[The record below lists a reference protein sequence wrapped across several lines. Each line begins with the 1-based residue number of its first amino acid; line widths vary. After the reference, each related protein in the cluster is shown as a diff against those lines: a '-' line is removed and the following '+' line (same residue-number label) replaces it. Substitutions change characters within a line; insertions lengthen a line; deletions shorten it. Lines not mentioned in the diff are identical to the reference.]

1 MQGMRGTT
9 SLASGV
15 GRLTRCWL
23 LVLLLAS
30 CVPAPR
36 ERLPTRAPTP
46 THTPTPTPF
55 PISAQMYYED
65 GLARQRAGDADGAL
79 QSFSWAIQRSPDLV
93 PAYVARGTVHLGRG
107 ELAQALADADAALEA
122 GAASAAAKAAAY
134 ALRGEAL
141 RLLGRAD
148 PALKAFDEA
157 LALDPAL
164 RAETFRSRWLA
175 ARLAHRGGRLL
186 ALGAEY
192 ASAHPDD
199 PLRHYYHAWAFIE
212 GGTPGAAIEV
222 LVEGIETTPHPPALL
237 WFALGR
243 AYMETLAWKES
254 VTALEAARVLVQG
267 GDTSLALQ
275 SDQPIAELFS
285 TLGQAYLGA
294 GRCVDAEVMLQYA
307 TDVLVRDVGAPAS
320 VYTATVGQARLCQTP
335 TPTATPYPTTTPY
348 LW

>member
-1 MQGMRGTT
+1 
-9 SLASGV
+9 
-15 GRLTRCWL
+15 
-23 LVLLLAS
+23 
-30 CVPAPR
+30 
-36 ERLPTRAPTP
+36 
-46 THTPTPTPF
+46 
-55 PISAQMYYED
+55 MYYED

-79 QSFSWAIQRSPDLV
+79 QSFSWAIQRSPDLL

-107 ELAQALADADAALEA
+107 ELALALADADAALEA
-122 GAASAAAKAAAY
+122 GAAGAAANATAY

-141 RLLGRAD
+141 RLLDRSD
-148 PALKAFDEA
+148 LALAAFAEA

-175 ARLAHRGGRLL
+175 ARAAHKGGRLL

-199 PLRHYYHAWAFIE
+199 PLRHYYHAWAFVE
-212 GGTPGAAIEV
+212 GGTPVAAIEV

-243 AYMETLAWKES
+243 AYMEASAWKES

-267 GDTSLALQ
+267 GDTSLALH

-294 GRCVDAEVMLQYA
+294 GRGADAEVMLQYA

-320 VYTATVGQARLCQTP
+320 VYTATLGQARLCQTP
-335 TPTATPYPTTTPY
+335 TPTVTPYPTTTPY